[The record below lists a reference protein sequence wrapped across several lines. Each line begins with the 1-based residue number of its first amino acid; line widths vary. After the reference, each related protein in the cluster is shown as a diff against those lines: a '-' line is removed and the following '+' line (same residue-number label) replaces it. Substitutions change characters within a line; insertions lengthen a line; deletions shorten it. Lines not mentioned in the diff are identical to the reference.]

1 MASTLDLVSFNVPG
15 MTQDSDRSAV
25 HSSLDGVPGIEEVV
39 INLPARL
46 VQVKYDPEE
55 VSPEE
60 IKALIESTGLM
71 VQRYSNGYR

>member
-25 HSSLDGVPGIEEVV
+25 YSSLDGVPGIEEVV

>member
-1 MASTLDLVSFNVPG
+1 VASTLDLVSFNVPG

-25 HSSLDGVPGIEEVV
+25 YSSLDGVPGIEEVV